1 MVSYI
6 LLVMLPGLI
15 ISGIASL
22 RVKAA
27 FSRFGK
33 IQTSSGITGAQAAYK
48 MLQAVGL
55 DQTIQIQKVK
65 GFLSDHYDPKK
76 KVLRL
81 SPDVHDSRSIAAVG
95 VACHEVG
102 HAIQDARNYAPLVL
116 RNAMVPTASI
126 GSNFSYILIILGL
139 IFHFPGLAMLGL
151 LMFGAVVLFQL
162 INLPV
167 EFNAST
173 RARELMPRLGIIG
186 GPVEADGVNKV
197 LGAAAMTYVA
207 AMLTAMLNLV
217 YYAWLIF
224 GRRN

>member
-48 MLQAVGL
+48 MLQAAGL

-76 KVLRL
+76 KVVRL
-81 SPDVHDSRSIAAVG
+81 SKNG
-95 VACHEVG
+95 T
-102 HAIQDARNYAPLVL
+102 L
-116 RNAMVPTASI
+116 
-126 GSNFSYILIILGL
+126 
-139 IFHFPGLAMLGL
+139 PGA
-151 LMFGAVVLFQL
+151 
-162 INLPV
+162 
-167 EFNAST
+167 T
-173 RARELMPRLGIIG
+173 
-186 GPVEADGVNKV
+186 
-197 LGAAAMTYVA
+197 
-207 AMLTAMLNLV
+207 
-217 YYAWLIF
+217 
-224 GRRN
+224 